1 MAADTAGS
9 RRFEARPAGEG
20 RVREAGGR
28 APSYRE
34 GLWAS
39 QGKNEDQREYSPKRG
54 WLTRRLLG
62 SGEEEPRSSSAR
74 DATRRAEARG
84 PGTRVRGRRAG
95 RGPGARGAGRGP
107 EAQRKPNAESPRE
120 VTRKRREGA
129 ARGREEAEGVAEAG
143 AAGEQGTRPA
153 WPTARRGRARPPG
166 HTGRQGGTP
175 CVRAWATR
183 VPHVCTRARV
193 AERGRAGRV
202 GQQRASVR
210 EREKV
215 DLEPKTRHEQLPKI
229 TQTCFARSLARPF
242 TESRSISHRD
252 TLTPNAATRSSRR
265 RGPGAVTLC
274 GLAGSHQFS
283 KQDRHPLVL
292 QFRSQYHKD

>member
-20 RVREAGGR
+20 RV
-28 APSYRE
+28 RE

-54 WLTRRLLG
+54 WLTRRPPG
-62 SGEEEPRSSSAR
+62 SGEEESRSSSAR

-107 EAQRKPNAESPRE
+107 GAQRKPNAESPRE

-129 ARGREEAEGVAEAG
+129 ARGARRDGDG
-143 AAGEQGTRPA
+143 GR
-153 WPTARRGRARPPG
+153 RRGRRGRGAGNQAGLADGTTRPSAASGP
-166 HTGRQGGTP
+166 HRPAGRNTVRA
-175 CVRAWATR
+175 CVRG
-183 VPHVCTRARV
+183 PHVCTRVHARPRGG
-193 AERGRAGRV
+193 AGQGRARGTTARECT
-202 GQQRASVR
+202 RARKSR
-210 EREKV
+210 PRTENS
-215 DLEPKTRHEQLPKI
+215 
-229 TQTCFARSLARPF
+229 ARTAPQNNADALRTFPHATLYR
-242 TESRSISHRD
+242 SRSISHRD

-292 QFRSQYHKD
+292 QFRSQCHKD

>member
-1 MAADTAGS
+1 MTAERVNSAVAADTAGS

-20 RVREAGGR
+20 RV
-28 APSYRE
+28 RE

-54 WLTRRLLG
+54 WLTRRPPG

-74 DATRRAEARG
+74 DATRRAEARATG
-84 PGTRVRGRRAG
+84 AAG
-95 RGPGARGAGRGP
+95 RVGQGRACGARGAGRGP
-107 EAQRKPNAESPRE
+107 GAQRKPNAESPRE

-143 AAGEQGTRPA
+143 AAGEQGTQAGLADGTTRPSA
-153 WPTARRGRARPPG
+153 ASRP
-166 HTGRQGGTP
+166 HCRQGGTP
-175 CVRAWATR
+175 RVRAWATR
-183 VPHVCTRARV
+183 VHACARV

-215 DLEPKTRHEQLPKI
+215 DLEPKARHEQLPKI
-229 TQTCFARSLARPF
+229 TQTCFARSLTRPF

-292 QFRSQYHKD
+292 QFRSQCHKD

>member
-54 WLTRRLLG
+54 WLTRRPPG

-74 DATRRAEARG
+74 DATRRAEARATG
-84 PGTRVRGRRAG
+84 VAG
-95 RGPGARGAGRGP
+95 RVGQGRACGARGAGRGP

-120 VTRKRREGA
+120 VTRKPREGA

-166 HTGRQGGTP
+166 HTGRQGGAP
-175 CVRAWATR
+175 RVRAWATR
-183 VPHVCTRARV
+183 VHTRPRGGAGQGRARGTTARECTRARKSRPRTENSARTAPQNNADALRTFPHATLYRV
-193 AERGRAGRV
+193 TKHLAPRHAHAQRGH
-202 GQQRASVR
+202 
-210 EREKV
+210 
-215 DLEPKTRHEQLPKI
+215 TEQPAPR
-229 TQTCFARSLARPF
+229 ARSGHALRARGF
-242 TESRSISHRD
+242 TS
-252 TLTPNAATRSSRR
+252 
-265 RGPGAVTLC
+265 V
-274 GLAGSHQFS
+274 F
-283 KQDRHPLVL
+283 
-292 QFRSQYHKD
+292 